1 MITFSG
7 SEHSPVV
14 VGLCAVL
21 RYKLCSKE
29 PLTRGG
35 EIALRVNPTEQ
46 PIIAANQ
53 QCFLMYDVLENKA
66 LKVVC

>member
-1 MITFSG
+1 MITFRRIGAFPGSG
-7 SEHSPVV
+7 WT
-14 VGLCAVL
+14 LCCASIQV
-21 RYKLCSKE
+21 E

-53 QCFLMYDVLENKA
+53 QRFLMYDVLENKA